1 MHTFHSFVCAIVANA
16 KVACAIPGYPECVND
31 GERDGVWL
39 DLQSAAATLDSELSA
54 RLQEHAGMSS
64 SEFQLLWYLANA
76 VDRRL
81 TMSEAAG
88 RLSMSPSGMTR
99 LADRLVR
106 RGWVAR
112 ETDAANRRVA
122 LLALTDAGTVAT
134 RQGYHVARDTRRE
147 LLDAHL
153 TDDEILAL
161 GQIAGKLL
169 GRIDVTDVSS

>member
-1 MHTFHSFVCAIVANA
+1 MD
-16 KVACAIPGYPECVND
+16 D
-31 GERDGVWL
+31 GERDLVWV
-39 DLQSAAATLDSELSA
+39 DLQTAATTLDVELSA

-64 SEFQLLWYLANA
+64 AEFQLLWYLANA

-81 TMSEAAG
+81 TMSEAAA
-88 RLSMSPSGMTR
+88 RLTMSPSGMTR

-106 RGWVAR
+106 RGWVTR

-122 LLALTDAGTVAT
+122 LLALTDAGTAAT
-134 RQGYHVARDTRRE
+134 RAGFHIARDTRRE

-153 TDDEILAL
+153 SDDEIRAL

-169 GRIDVTDVSS
+169 GRIALADISS